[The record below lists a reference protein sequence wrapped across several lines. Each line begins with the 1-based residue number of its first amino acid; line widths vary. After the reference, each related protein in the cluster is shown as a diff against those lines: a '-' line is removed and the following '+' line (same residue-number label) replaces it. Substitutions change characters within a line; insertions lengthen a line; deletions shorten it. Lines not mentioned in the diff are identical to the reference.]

1 MTLSRKQF
9 FIILFIL
16 LVCPFLIHKLV
27 WLINSRSTVGTME
40 FVGHGNLGSALGI
53 STYPVIMF
61 VVGTDTFHFN
71 GVINTPL
78 KRGQHLSIRYQKHD
92 PNNAKI
98 NSLLS
103 LWGDTLAYSL
113 GPLLVFLGLFLTP
126 DIVPLKSKVKIGH
139 WPLVQVLR

>member
-1 MTLSRKQF
+1 M
-9 FIILFIL
+9 
-16 LVCPFLIHKLV
+16 
-27 WLINSRSTVGTME
+27 NSRSTVGTLE
-40 FVGHGNLGSALGI
+40 FIGHGNLGSALGM

-61 VVGTDTFHFN
+61 VVGSDTFHFN
-71 GVINTPL
+71 GAVNPEL
-78 KRGQHLSIRYQKHD
+78 RRGQQISVRYLKQD
-92 PNNAKI
+92 PDDAKI

-126 DIVPLKSKVKIGH
+126 DIVPLKSKVKIGR